1 MRALLAAALI
11 VLTAPSLLAAERA
24 GRPIAAEPP
33 PVVAVPWSPHRIPQA
48 QAVAASREC
57 WRGCQMSCKADFL
70 ACGYQQ
76 SGAECLALT
85 DRCDRACQR
94 RCRNTGD
101 PIIDWPR
108 LWD

>member
-1 MRALLAAALI
+1 MRALLAAILV
-11 VLTAPSLLAAERA
+11 VLAATSVLAAERA
-24 GRPIAAEPP
+24 SRPAIVDP
-33 PVVAVPWSPHRIPQA
+33 PVLAVSPHRNSQA

-57 WRGCQMSCKADFL
+57 WRGCQMQCKAEFL

-76 SGAECLALT
+76 SGAECLSAT
-85 DRCDRACQR
+85 DRCDRSCQR
-94 RCRNTGD
+94 QCRSTGD

>member
-1 MRALLAAALI
+1 MRAFLAAVLI
-11 VLTAPSLLAAERA
+11 VLAAPSLFAAERVN
-24 GRPIAAEPP
+24 RPAITEPP
-33 PVVAVPWSPHRIPQA
+33 VLAVPVSPHRTPQA

-57 WRGCQMSCKADFL
+57 WRGCQMQCKAEFL

-76 SGAECLALT
+76 SGAECLAAT

-94 RCRNTGD
+94 QCRTTYN
-101 PIIDWPR
+101 PVLDWPR